1 MISQTRCLKI
11 KKKPPK
17 NHLKI
22 FFKITTPPSQ
32 NNDNLL
38 NDIRFSSSNDAF
50 YNRHSDS
57 GEKLF

>member
-22 FFKITTPPSQ
+22 FFKITTPPQ